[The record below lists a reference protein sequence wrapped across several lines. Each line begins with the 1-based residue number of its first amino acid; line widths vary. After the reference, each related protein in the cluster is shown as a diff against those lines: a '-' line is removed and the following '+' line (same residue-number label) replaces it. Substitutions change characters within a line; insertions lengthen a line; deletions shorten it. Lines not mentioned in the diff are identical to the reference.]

1 MGWGG
6 EHLTKVQD
14 IKANG
19 KTHKDLELFATKL
32 SVDLVLE
39 TQ

>member
-1 MGWGG
+1 MGWGV

-14 IKANG
+14 REANG
-19 KTHKDLELFATKL
+19 KTHKDLELFATKPPIH
-32 SVDLVLE
+32 LVLE